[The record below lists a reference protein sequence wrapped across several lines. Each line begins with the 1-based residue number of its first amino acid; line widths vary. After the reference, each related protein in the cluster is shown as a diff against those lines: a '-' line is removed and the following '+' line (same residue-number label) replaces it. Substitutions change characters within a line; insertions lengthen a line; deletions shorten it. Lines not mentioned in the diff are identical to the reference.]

1 LLPHKGE
8 PDMATEVAALAP
20 APGLKKEAVW
30 TFSGAHLMNDLMTV
44 GIVPALLPLYKAH
57 LHLNYTQTGMILL
70 FSYLMSSVMQPLFGY
85 LTDRAPKVWLLPL
98 GVTLSCLGL
107 ALTGVMPTFT
117 LVLVCISISGLGS
130 GIFHP
135 EAARGTHL
143 AAGARKGLAQAIF
156 QVGGNAGQ
164 ALGPLM
170 VTILVAPVG
179 LTGLAWF
186 LLLAVLAFLLTVR
199 LLPWYRQRIIE
210 EKLKKRVAAGKNR
223 TLGLSLLLVVVVLR
237 SWCQVGVAGFLP
249 FYYEKHFHM
258 TVGNA
263 DLFTFV
269 FLGAG
274 AIGTFFGGA
283 LSDRLGRKRL
293 LVLSLVFSVPFAWL
307 LPGAEG
313 IYRVI
318 VLFIFGFSILSSFAV
333 GVVYAQML
341 LPRNIALASGLMI
354 GLGVGAG
361 GIGAFFLGAISD
373 AYGVATVFQL
383 LAFVP
388 LLASAV
394 SLFLPGDR
402 TITGEA

>member
-1 LLPHKGE
+1 MGTPIR
-8 PDMATEVAALAP
+8 TVP
-20 APGLKKEAVW
+20 AISGLKKEAVW

-85 LTDRAPKVWLLPL
+85 LTDRAPKAWFLPL

-107 ALTGVMPTFT
+107 ALTGVVNTYT
-117 LVLVCISISGLGS
+117 LVLICITLSGLGS

-135 EAARGTHL
+135 EASRGTHL
-143 AAGARKGLAQAIF
+143 AAGNRKGLAQAIF

-170 VTILVAPVG
+170 VTIMVAPLG
-179 LTGLAWF
+179 LRGLAWF
-186 LLLAVLAFLLTVR
+186 FLLALLALLLTVR
-199 LLPWYRQRIIE
+199 LLPWYNRRLSE
-210 EKLKKRVAAGKNR
+210 EKLNKRVAAGRNR
-223 TLGLSLLLVVVVLR
+223 MLGLSLLLVVVVLR

-249 FYYEKHFHM
+249 FYYQKQFHM
-258 TVGNA
+258 TVGVA
-263 DLFTFV
+263 DLYTFL
-269 FLGAG
+269 FLAAG
-274 AIGTFFGGA
+274 ALGTFFGGA
-283 LSDRLGRKRL
+283 LSDKLGRKNL
-293 LVLSLVFSVPFAWL
+293 LVVSLVGAVPFAWL
-307 LPGAEG
+307 LPSAEG

-318 VLFIFGFSILSSFAV
+318 VLFVFGFSILSSFAV

-361 GIGAFFLGAISD
+361 GVGAYFLGAISD
-373 AYGVATVFQL
+373 AYGVARVFEL

-388 LLASAV
+388 LLAAFV
-394 SLFLPGDR
+394 SMFLPSDR
-402 TITGEA
+402 KILADAS